1 MEADPEE
8 NQRWGQGLRLASSAL
23 KAEDVLDDPRRFSG
37 TLL

>member
-23 KAEDVLDDPRRFSG
+23 KAEDVLDAPRRFSG